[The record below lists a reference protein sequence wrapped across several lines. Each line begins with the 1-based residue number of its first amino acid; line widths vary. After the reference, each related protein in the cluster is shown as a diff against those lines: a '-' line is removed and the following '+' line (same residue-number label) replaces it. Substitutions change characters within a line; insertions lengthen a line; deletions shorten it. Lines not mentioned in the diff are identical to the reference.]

1 MDLCRDDECAKYFAA
16 FISLQ
21 LIMFIQITNFI
32 FQNSFHIYKH
42 ILIQKGDGIPFLYI
56 FLFDSLEN
64 RVNPT

>member
-21 LIMFIQITNFI
+21 L
-32 FQNSFHIYKH
+32 
-42 ILIQKGDGIPFLYI
+42 LIQKGDGIPFLYI